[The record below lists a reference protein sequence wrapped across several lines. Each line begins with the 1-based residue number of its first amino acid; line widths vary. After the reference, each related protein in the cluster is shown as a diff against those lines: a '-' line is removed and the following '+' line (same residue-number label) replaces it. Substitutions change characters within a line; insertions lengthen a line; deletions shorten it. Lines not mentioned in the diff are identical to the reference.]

1 MVDSYIVVFDSYV
14 HFALRVS
21 AVKSIHESGC
31 YLGLG
36 IHINTNCKLS
46 IKSPYTK
53 LPHPLWSKNSL
64 RPTPPRLRHL
74 PLPLFAHTKTTNTD
88 SESFPLKCVW
98 NRKG

>member
-64 RPTPPRLRHL
+64 RPTPPPLAPPSL
-74 PLPLFAHTKTTNTD
+74 PPFCSH
-88 SESFPLKCVW
+88 
-98 NRKG
+98 